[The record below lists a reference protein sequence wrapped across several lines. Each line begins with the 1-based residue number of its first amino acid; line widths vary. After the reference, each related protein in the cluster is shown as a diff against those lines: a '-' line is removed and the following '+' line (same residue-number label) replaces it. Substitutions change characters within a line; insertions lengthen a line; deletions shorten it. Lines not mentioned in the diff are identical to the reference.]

1 MLQRDRLLFG
11 TVLMSRVYISARRKF
26 SHLSRSVIM
35 AAAVLGTTQIVIAG
49 QQLIN

>member
-11 TVLMSRVYISARRKF
+11 TALMSRVYISARRKF